1 MKNLIVLFMV
11 SLFTTQLLATQMVT
25 ATKFETTKTEL
36 SVMVKPIVFENVQLN
51 SVDVKPIVF
60 ENVLNPEPTIE
71 TNTFETQYVQIES
84 VNYKTNI
91 STDKRPK
98 RNKGFNYAK
107 HYKKNKRHNFFARLF
122 NTDGCNHYRKY
133 GNV

>member
-1 MKNLIVLFMV
+1 MFNLNHFKMKNLIVLFMV

-36 SVMVKPIVFENVQLN
+36 SVMVKPIVFENV
-51 SVDVKPIVF
+51 
-60 ENVLNPEPTIE
+60 LNPEPTIE

-84 VNYKTNI
+84 VNYQTNI
-91 STDKRPK
+91 NTDKRPK

-107 HYKKNKRHNFFARLF
+107 HYKKNKRHKVFARLF
-122 NTDGCNHYRKY
+122 NTDGCNYYRKH
-133 GNV
+133 GHV